1 MVEHAPSYSTGRL
14 MATKSDGGPT
24 DAEGPTSS
32 GEQALSAAPP
42 AEGAP
47 TRARPTPP
55 AARLRREVRAGSG
68 RWQQLRAKA
77 LDEAFDA
84 DRRRVGERV
93 AVIFRWLFL
102 VVLAVLNNVTPVST
116 TEARVTVDIV
126 LGAWAVM
133 NVVVNVLLLRGYR
146 PGKQFSLS
154 TMTLDILFA
163 TTLTY
168 LSGGFSSP
176 FFLALFL
183 AVITNAVRFGAT
195 ASVISAVVI
204 AFIYLFVGGSF
215 TPANFQQDPNAT
227 IGKVF
232 LFIVVALATG
242 YMTRELERERRQ
254 AVARAAQADT
264 LRELSADMVGG
275 TDIKDVFKILVDNA
289 IQMTNSERGWLIL
302 TSQDGFDE
310 VATGDHEGT
319 SQPPPEGQAFD
330 RELLAKVAHSGE
342 AAFALDR
349 KGLTVPVASSDGV
362 TALLCLTKPAATFT
376 NQDLFTVDALSG
388 SSAVPLANALRY
400 YHSNLEAI
408 TDGLTG
414 LANVR
419 ELHRRLDVAFARP
432 DRHLTPLSLLLV
444 DFDFFKSVNDQ
455 LGHQH
460 GDLVLQLGARIV
472 RAAARS
478 QDLVARYGGDEI
490 ALMVVDTSGV
500 GAQRLAYRIVD
511 AVHAAAVS
519 TTPGKHLTFSIGA
532 ATYPEAALTAQ
543 ELIAAADQAMY
554 LATLADAGSQV
565 VVAAAHAVD
574 HRNPIAQ
581 GHSSRVAAI
590 AEAIG
595 RSANLPANEIE
606 DLRTAAFLHD
616 VGHMTL
622 AADSDHF
629 EATGHAEEGER
640 IIRGAQFSDVVAAAV
655 RHHNERW
662 DGAGTPDGLKENSIP
677 VASRILR
684 VVEVFEALSA
694 GRETRRHSSADAL
707 KQVIAGAGSE
717 FDPVIVG
724 ALGRTMQDGSLQPVL
739 PSAALPATAS

>member
-400 YHSNLEAI
+400 HHSNLEAI

-532 ATYPEAALTAQ
+532 ATYPEDALTAQ
-543 ELIAAADQAMY
+543 ELIAAADQALY
-554 LATLADAGSQV
+554 LAKREGKDRACTFPQLVS
-565 VVAAAHAVD
+565 
-574 HRNPIAQ
+574 
-581 GHSSRVAAI
+581 
-590 AEAIG
+590 E
-595 RSANLPANEIE
+595 LEIE

-655 RHHNERW
+655 RLHNERW

-694 GRETRRHSSADAL
+694 GRETRRLSPADAL

-724 ALGRTMQDGSLQPVL
+724 ALGRIMQDRSLEPVL
-739 PSAALPATAS
+739 PSVAL